1 VIVVFIVVFIM
12 VLVMISIVIFVVV
25 AVAIAVMIA
34 VAWRLELSILAQV
47 TVARQYFPLIR
58 FARLQSCQLKGMM
71 GASARMVG

>member
-1 VIVVFIVVFIM
+1 VIAVVILIVVMI
-12 VLVMISIVIFVVV
+12 LV
-25 AVAIAVMIA
+25 ATLVAIAVAVMIA

-47 TVARQYFPLIR
+47 AVARQYFPLIR

>member
-1 VIVVFIVVFIM
+1 VIVVVILIVVMI
-12 VLVMISIVIFVVV
+12 LV
-25 AVAIAVMIA
+25 ATLVAIAVAVMIA

-47 TVARQYFPLIR
+47 TISGQYFPFIR